1 MGLLEGKVAIVTGAS
16 SGIGESTVQLFADEG
31 ANVILNARNEE
42 RGKKALERIKY
53 PPGCVDLCV
62 ADVSKE
68 EDVKRLV
75 NFGKEKFGNCDIL
88 FNNAGV
94 RSTGIIH
101 DTSTEEW
108 DRIMAVDVRGVY
120 LCSRF
125 FIPQML
131 EKGGGSI
138 INNASVSGIR
148 GDYGASAY
156 CAAKGAVSTLTQSMA
171 LDYADKGIR
180 VNAICSSWIRTKMLE
195 GIFNDPSSLSESEKR
210 AAFDEQA
217 LRFIPMGRSGGADE
231 VAKVVLFLASDLAS
245 FVTGALIPV
254 DGGLLA
260 WTGQPKFV

>member
-1 MGLLEGKVAIVTGAS
+1 MGLLEGKVATVTGAS
-16 SGIGESTVQLFADEG
+16 SGMGESAVQLFANEG
-31 ANVILNARNEE
+31 ADVVLNARNEE
-42 RGKKALERIKY
+42 RGKKALERIKCAL
-53 PPGCVDLCV
+53 GCVALYV

-68 EDVKRLV
+68 EDVKGLA
-75 NFGKEKFGNCDIL
+75 NFVKEKFGNCDIL

-94 RSTGIIH
+94 RCTGNIH
-101 DTSTEEW
+101 ETSTEEF
-108 DRIMAVDVRGVY
+108 DRVMAVDVRGVY

-138 INNASVSGIR
+138 INNSSVSGIR

-180 VNAICSSWIRTKMLE
+180 VNAVCSSWIRTKMLD
-195 GIFNDPSSLSESEKR
+195 GIFDDPSSLSEKEKR
-210 AAFDEQA
+210 AAFDKQA
-217 LRFIPMGRSGGADE
+217 LRFIPMGRSGGAEE
-231 VAKVVLFLASDLAS
+231 VAKVALFLASDLSS

-260 WTGQPKFV
+260 WTGQPKFI